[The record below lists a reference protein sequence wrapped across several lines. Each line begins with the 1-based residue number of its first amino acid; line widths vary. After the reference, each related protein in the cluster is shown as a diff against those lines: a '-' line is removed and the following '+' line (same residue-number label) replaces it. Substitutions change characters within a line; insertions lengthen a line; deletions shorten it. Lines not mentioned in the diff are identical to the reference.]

1 METRIVIFLALV
13 SVTVLADT
21 LLIWF
26 AYKSFARF
34 TSNITSTVSQFQT
47 SSETKAWLAM
57 LQSTSEQA
65 IAGTGAAKLKIA
77 EFEPVLDR
85 AQQRHL
91 KALTDVDSK
100 LEMVATEITTNAQR
114 VRNIVTKPAF
124 STVAFAAALSHVL
137 ETEIGE

>member
-13 SVTVLADT
+13 SFTVLADT

-34 TSNITSTVSQFQT
+34 TLNITATVSEFQT
-47 SSETKAWLAM
+47 SGESKAWLAM

-65 IAGTGAAKLKIA
+65 IALTATAKRRIA

-85 AQQRHL
+85 AQQRYL
-91 KALTDVDSK
+91 EALTQVDSK
-100 LEMVATEITTNAQR
+100 LEMVASEITTNAQK
-114 VRNIVTKPAF
+114 V
-124 STVAFAAALSHVL
+124 
-137 ETEIGE
+137 